1 MNQRILIVGGTG
13 FVGTRLRQMIVDRG
27 GKVVVASRNP
37 AGQPVMAGVEYVK
50 MPSDLS
56 GFDAVV
62 NLAGEPVFGKRWS
75 DAVKAEIRASRVDGT
90 RKLVD
95 AMKSSATRPKVLINA
110 SAIGVYGDQGE
121 RMLPESAKAGLDY
134 LAEVCTAW
142 EREADRASEL
152 GVRVVKLRI
161 GIVLGAGGALK
172 QMLPPFKLGLGG
184 PIGSGAHWMS
194 WVHIDDL
201 CGLILHAL
209 RDETVSGAV
218 NGVAPGACTNKDFSK
233 ALGRALSRPAFFPVP
248 PIMLKLMFG
257 SGAASVLTASQ
268 RCVPERALKS
278 GYAFKYA
285 DVDGALRAI
294 LS

>member
-1 MNQRILIVGGTG
+1 MRTPCRCSHSRAGAESVVTRGTEKIAP
-13 FVGTRLRQMIVDRG
+13 RLARMTLGLYSSTKGSHTIT
-27 GKVVVASRNP
+27 ASTP
-37 AGQPVMAGVEYVK
+37 A
-50 MPSDLS
+50 
-56 GFDAVV
+56 
-62 NLAGEPVFGKRWS
+62 
-75 DAVKAEIRASRVDGT
+75 
-90 RKLVD
+90 
-95 AMKSSATRPKVLINA
+95 A
-110 SAIGVYGDQGE
+110 SAVRSIAPRLPGFSTVSNTRSKGFSDKGE
-121 RMLPESAKAGLDY
+121 RLLPESAKSGVDY

-142 EREADRASEL
+142 EREADRAGEL

-161 GIVLGAGGALK
+161 GVVLGAGGALK
-172 QMLPPFKLGLGG
+172 QMLPPFKFGLGG

-194 WVHIDDL
+194 WIHIDDL
-201 CGLILHAL
+201 CGMVLHAL

-248 PIMLKLMFG
+248 PFMLKLMFG
-257 SGAASVLTASQ
+257 EVATVLTSSQ

>member
-1 MNQRILIVGGTG
+1 
-13 FVGTRLRQMIVDRG
+13 
-27 GKVVVASRNP
+27 
-37 AGQPVMAGVEYVK
+37 

-90 RKLVD
+90 RKLVE
-95 AMKSSATRPKVLINA
+95 AMKSGATRPKVLVNA

-121 RMLPESAKAGLDY
+121 RLLPESAKAGVDY

-194 WVHIDDL
+194 WIHIDDL

-218 NGVAPGACTNKDFSK
+218 NGVAPGACTNKDFTK

-248 PIMLKLMFG
+248 PVMLKVMFG

>member
-13 FVGTRLRQMIVDRG
+13 FIGTRLRQMIVDRG
-27 GKVVVASRNP
+27 GKVVVATRNP
-37 AGQPVMAGVEYVK
+37 SAHPVMAGVEYAA
-50 MPSDLS
+50 MPADLS

-62 NLAGEPVFGKRWS
+62 NLAGEPLFGRRWN
-75 DAVKAEIRASRVDGT
+75 DAVKAEIRRSRVEGT

-95 AMKSSATRPKVLINA
+95 ALKASAQRPKVLVNA
-110 SAIGVYGDQGE
+110 SAIGIYGDQGE
-121 RMLPESAKAGLDY
+121 RLLPESAKSSVDY

-142 EREADRASEL
+142 ESEAERASEL

-161 GIVLGAGGALK
+161 GVVLGAGGALK

-194 WVHIDDL
+194 WIHIDDL
-201 CGLILHAL
+201 CGMILHAL

-248 PIMLKLMFG
+248 PFMLKLMFG
-257 SGAASVLTASQ
+257 EVATVLTASQ

-285 DVDGALRAI
+285 DIDGALRAI

>member
-27 GKVVVASRNP
+27 GKVVVATRNP
-37 AGQPVMAGVEYVK
+37 SAQPVMAGVEYAA
-50 MPSDLS
+50 MPADLS

-62 NLAGEPVFGKRWS
+62 NLAGEPLFGRRWN
-75 DAVKAEIRASRVDGT
+75 DAVKAEIRRSRVEGT

-95 AMKSSATRPKVLINA
+95 ALKASAQRTKVLVNA
-110 SAIGVYGDQGE
+110 SAIGIYGDQGE
-121 RMLPESAKAGLDY
+121 RLLPESAKSSVDY

-142 EREADRASEL
+142 ESEAERASEL

-161 GIVLGAGGALK
+161 GVVLGAGGALK

-194 WVHIDDL
+194 WIHIDDL
-201 CGLILHAL
+201 CGMILHAL

-248 PIMLKLMFG
+248 PFMLKLMFG
-257 SGAASVLTASQ
+257 EVATVLTASQ

-285 DVDGALRAI
+285 DIDGALRAI

>member
-1 MNQRILIVGGTG
+1 MNQRILITGGTG

-27 GKVVVASRNP
+27 GKVVVATRNP
-37 AGQPVMAGVEYVK
+37 ANQPVMAGVEYVT
-50 MPSDLS
+50 MPTDLS
-56 GFDAVV
+56 GFDAIV
-62 NLAGEPVFGKRWS
+62 NLAGEPVLGKRWS
-75 DAVKAEIRASRVDGT
+75 DAVKARIRGSRIDGT

-95 AMKSSATRPKVLINA
+95 AFKASATKPKVLVNA

-121 RMLPESAKAGLDY
+121 RLLPESAKAGVDF

-142 EREADRASEL
+142 EREAERASEL

-194 WVHIDDL
+194 WIHIDDL

-209 RDETVSGAV
+209 RDETVSGPM
-218 NGVAPGACTNKDFSK
+218 NGVAPLACTNRDFSK
-233 ALGRALSRPAFFPVP
+233 ALGRALSRPAIFPVP
-248 PIMLKLMFG
+248 PFMLKLMFG
-257 SGAASVLTASQ
+257 SGAASVLIGSQ
-268 RCVPERALKS
+268 RCVPERALES
-278 GYAFKYA
+278 GYAFKYP
-285 DVDGALRAI
+285 DLDGALRAI

>member
-27 GKVVVASRNP
+27 GKVVVATRNP
-37 AGQPVMAGVEYVK
+37 SAQPVMAGVEYAA
-50 MPSDLS
+50 MPADLS

-62 NLAGEPVFGKRWS
+62 NLAGEPVFGRRWS
-75 DAVKAEIRASRVDGT
+75 DAVKAEIRRSRVEGT

-95 AMKSSATRPKVLINA
+95 ALKASAQRPKVLVNA
-110 SAIGVYGDQGE
+110 SAIGIYGDQGE
-121 RMLPESAKAGLDY
+121 RLLPESAKSGVDY

-142 EREADRASEL
+142 EREADRAGEL

-161 GIVLGAGGALK
+161 GVVLGAGGALK
-172 QMLPPFKLGLGG
+172 QMLPPFKFGLGG

-194 WVHIDDL
+194 WIHIDDL
-201 CGLILHAL
+201 CGMVLHAL

-248 PIMLKLMFG
+248 PFMLKLMFG
-257 SGAASVLTASQ
+257 EVATVLTSSQ

>member
-27 GKVVVASRNP
+27 GKVVVATRNP
-37 AGQPVMAGVEYVK
+37 SAQPVMAGVEYAA
-50 MPSDLS
+50 MPADLS

-62 NLAGEPVFGKRWS
+62 NLAGEPLFGRRWN
-75 DAVKAEIRASRVDGT
+75 DAVKAEIRRSRVEGT

-95 AMKSSATRPKVLINA
+95 ALKASAQRPKVLVNA
-110 SAIGVYGDQGE
+110 SAIGIYGDQGE
-121 RMLPESAKAGLDY
+121 RLLPESAKSSVDY

-142 EREADRASEL
+142 ESEAERASEL

-161 GIVLGAGGALK
+161 GVVLGAGGALK

-194 WVHIDDL
+194 WIHIDDL
-201 CGLILHAL
+201 CGMILHAL

-248 PIMLKLMFG
+248 PFMLKLMFG
-257 SGAASVLTASQ
+257 EVATVLTASQ

-285 DVDGALRAI
+285 DIDGALRAI

>member
-1 MNQRILIVGGTG
+1 MNQRILITGGTG

-27 GKVVVASRNP
+27 GKVVVATRHP
-37 AGQPVMAGVEYVK
+37 ANQPVMAGVEYVT
-50 MPSDLS
+50 MPTDLS

-62 NLAGEPVFGKRWS
+62 NLAGEPVLGKRWS
-75 DAVKAEIRASRVDGT
+75 DAVKAEIRGSRIDGT

-95 AMKSSATRPKVLINA
+95 AIKASATKPKVLVNA

-121 RMLPESAKAGLDY
+121 RLLPESAKAGGDF

-142 EREADRASEL
+142 EREAERASEL

-194 WVHIDDL
+194 WIHIDDL

-209 RDETVSGAV
+209 RDETVSGPV
-218 NGVAPGACTNKDFSK
+218 NGVAPGACTNKEFSK
-233 ALGRALSRPAFFPVP
+233 ALGRALSRPAIFPVP
-248 PIMLKLMFG
+248 PFMLKLMFG
-257 SGAASVLTASQ
+257 SGAASVLIGSQ

-285 DVDGALRAI
+285 DVDRALRAI

>member
-1 MNQRILIVGGTG
+1 MNQRILITGGTG

-27 GKVVVASRNP
+27 GKVVVATRNP
-37 AGQPVMAGVEYVK
+37 ANQPVMAGVEYVTL
-50 MPSDLS
+50 PTDLS

-75 DAVKAEIRASRVDGT
+75 DAVKAEIRDSRVDGT
-90 RKLVD
+90 RKLVE
-95 AMKSSATRPKVLINA
+95 AMKNSATKPKVLVNA
-110 SAIGVYGDQGE
+110 SAIGIYGDQGE
-121 RMLPESAKAGLDY
+121 RLLPESAKAGVDF
-134 LAEVCTAW
+134 LAEVCAAW
-142 EREADRASEL
+142 EREAERASEL

-194 WVHIDDL
+194 WIHIDDL

-209 RDETVSGAV
+209 RDETVSGPV

-233 ALGRALSRPAFFPVP
+233 ALGRALSRPAIFPVP
-248 PIMLKLMFG
+248 PFMLKLMFG
-257 SGAASVLTASQ
+257 SGAASVLIGSQ

>member
-27 GKVVVASRNP
+27 GKVVVATRNP
-37 AGQPVMAGVEYVK
+37 SAQPVMAGVEYAT
-50 MPSDLS
+50 MPADLS

-62 NLAGEPVFGKRWS
+62 NLAGEPVFGRRWS
-75 DAVKAEIRASRVDGT
+75 DAVKAEIRRSRIEGT
-90 RKLVD
+90 RKLVETLK
-95 AMKSSATRPKVLINA
+95 ASAQRPKVLVNA
-110 SAIGVYGDQGE
+110 SAIGIYGDQGE
-121 RMLPESAKAGLDY
+121 RLLPESAKSGVDY

-142 EREADRASEL
+142 EHEAERAGEL

-161 GIVLGAGGALK
+161 GVVLGAGGALK
-172 QMLPPFKLGLGG
+172 QMLPPFKFGLGG
-184 PIGSGAHWMS
+184 PIGAGAHWMS
-194 WVHIDDL
+194 WIHIDDL

-248 PIMLKLMFG
+248 PFMLKLMFG
-257 SGAASVLTASQ
+257 EVATVLTSSQ

-278 GYAFKYA
+278 GYVFKYA

-294 LS
+294 LG

>member
-27 GKVVVASRNP
+27 GKVVVATRNP
-37 AGQPVMAGVEYVK
+37 SAQPVMAGVEYAT
-50 MPSDLS
+50 MPADLS

-62 NLAGEPVFGKRWS
+62 NLAGEPVFGRRWS
-75 DAVKAEIRASRVDGT
+75 DAVKAEIRRSRIEGT

-95 AMKSSATRPKVLINA
+95 ALKASAQRPKVLVNA
-110 SAIGVYGDQGE
+110 SAIGIYGDQGE
-121 RMLPESAKAGLDY
+121 RLLPESAKSGVDY

-142 EREADRASEL
+142 EREADRAGEL

-161 GIVLGAGGALK
+161 GVVLGAGGALK

-194 WVHIDDL
+194 WIHIDDL
-201 CGLILHAL
+201 CGMILHAL
-209 RDETVSGAV
+209 RDETVQGAV

-248 PIMLKLMFG
+248 PFMLKLMFG
-257 SGAASVLTASQ
+257 EVATVLTSSQ

>member
-27 GKVVVASRNP
+27 GKVVVATRNP
-37 AGQPVMAGVEYVK
+37 SAQPVMAGVEYAA
-50 MPSDLS
+50 MPADLS

-62 NLAGEPVFGKRWS
+62 NLAGEPLFGRRWN
-75 DAVKAEIRASRVDGT
+75 DAVKAEIRRSRVEGT

-95 AMKSSATRPKVLINA
+95 ALKASAQRPTVLVNA
-110 SAIGVYGDQGE
+110 SAIGIYGDQGE
-121 RMLPESAKAGLDY
+121 RLLPESAKSSVDY

-142 EREADRASEL
+142 ESEAERASEL

-161 GIVLGAGGALK
+161 GVVLGAGGALK

-194 WVHIDDL
+194 WIHIDDL
-201 CGLILHAL
+201 CGMILHAL

-248 PIMLKLMFG
+248 PFMLKLMFG
-257 SGAASVLTASQ
+257 EVATVLTASQ

-285 DVDGALRAI
+285 DIDGALRAI

>member
-1 MNQRILIVGGTG
+1 
-13 FVGTRLRQMIVDRG
+13 
-27 GKVVVASRNP
+27 
-37 AGQPVMAGVEYVK
+37 MAGVEYAA
-50 MPSDLS
+50 MPADLS

-62 NLAGEPVFGKRWS
+62 NLAGEPLFGRRWN
-75 DAVKAEIRASRVDGT
+75 DAVKAEIRRSRVEGT

-95 AMKSSATRPKVLINA
+95 ALKASAQRPKVLVNA
-110 SAIGVYGDQGE
+110 SAIGIYGDQGE
-121 RMLPESAKAGLDY
+121 RLLPESAKSSVDY

-142 EREADRASEL
+142 ESEAERASEL

-161 GIVLGAGGALK
+161 GVVLGAGGALK

-194 WVHIDDL
+194 WIHIDDL
-201 CGLILHAL
+201 CGMILHAL

-248 PIMLKLMFG
+248 PFMLKLMFG
-257 SGAASVLTASQ
+257 EVATVLTASQ

-285 DVDGALRAI
+285 DIDGALRAI